1 MTSPLYAE
9 ARKRILILDGAWG
22 TQLQNANLTEADFRW
37 PEADPLR
44 MYRGN
49 FDLLQLTKP
58 DVIRA
63 VHRAYFEAGADIA
76 STNTFNSTTISQAD
90 YGTEALAYRM
100 NVEGARLARE
110 VADEFEAQDGKKRW
124 VAGSVG
130 PTNRTATLSP
140 DVERPEFRN
149 VTYDDLVT
157 AYSEAI
163 TGLMDGGADLLLI
176 ETVFDTLNA
185 KAALFAAQNVFEQ
198 KGRALPIMLSGT
210 ITDASGRTLSG
221 QTPEAFAVSTE
232 HANLFSLGLN
242 CALGADLLRPHLRS
256 IAANTEALVSVH
268 PNAGLPNAFG
278 EYDETPEHTAS
289 VLADFA
295 REGLVNIVGGC
306 CGTTP
311 EHIRAIAEAVRDIKP
326 RTAPELPPFLRLS
339 GLEAFTLTPE
349 TNFVNVGE
357 RTNVTGSPKF
367 SKAILAGDFE
377 AGLKI
382 ARQQVQ
388 NGAQVVDINFDE
400 GMLDGEAAMVK
411 FLNLLAGEPDISRVP
426 LMLDSSKWEIL
437 EAGLRRV
444 QGKAIVNSISLKDGE
459 EKFLERARLLRR
471 YGAAAVVMAFDERG
485 QADNLERRKEITARA
500 YKLLT
505 EQADFPPQD
514 IIFDPNV
521 LTVAT
526 GIEEHDR
533 YALDFI
539 EATRWIK
546 ENLPLAK
553 VSGGISN
560 VSFSFRGNNHVREA
574 MHAVF
579 LYHAI
584 RAGLDM
590 GIVNAGMLAVY
601 DDIEPELREA
611 VEDVILARREDATE
625 RLLTLSERYKD
636 VKRETATHN
645 AWRELPVRERLTH
658 SLISGISDFVE
669 QDAEEA
675 YRELGSPLK
684 VIEGPLMDGMNVVGD
699 LFGAGKMFLP
709 QVVKSARVMKKAVAY
724 LTPYL
729 EAEKSESSTKG
740 KVLLATVKG
749 DVHDIGKNIV
759 GVVLAC
765 NGYAVTDLGV
775 MVQTDRILDEAEK
788 LGADV
793 IGLSG
798 LITPSLD
805 EMVNVAREMTRRGV
819 KTPLLIGG
827 ATTSRAHT
835 AVKIDPAY
843 NGTVVHVLDASRAVT
858 VVNDLL
864 TDEATYAAQT
874 REQYDALRERHGE
887 RQVRLI
893 SIAEA
898 RARGLSALDASS
910 LPPSP
915 PLPSPPPQGERELK
929 ESLSPL
935 VGETSRRDR
944 GGIPPKP
951 KHLGRQVIH
960 QPLPDLLPYIDWTP
974 FFIAWEMKGIYPNI
988 LTDPLRGEEARK
1000 LFDDAQAMLRRVIED
1015 GSLQARGVVGLWPAR
1030 RVGDDIVVDAE
1041 GGWQMADGKDSQSQT
1056 GPSAF
1061 SLQSSAVLHTLRQQR
1076 DQHTPNLALADFVA
1090 EQGDHIGA
1098 FAVGIFGAEE
1108 LAREFE
1114 AQHDDYKAILVKA
1127 VADRLAEAFAEKLH
1141 RDVRVEYWGYAPD
1154 EALDNTDLIKERYQG
1169 IRPAPGYPAQPDHT
1183 EKRTIFGLLDAQSI
1197 GLSLTESCAM
1207 FPAAA
1212 VSGLYFAHP
1221 DARYFAVG
1229 RIGRDQVEDYA
1240 RRKGWT
1246 LEEAER
1252 WLGPLLAY
1260 ASADGGVKDADGKRQ
1275 MADGKVSLSPGE
1287 SGPSALSLQPSAA
1300 TGGSL

>member
-1 MTSPLYAE
+1 MSTDIRAE

-22 TQLQNANLTEADFRW
+22 TQLQGAGLTEADFRW
-37 PEADPLR
+37 DGADPLR

-90 YGTEALAYRM
+90 YGTESMAREM
-100 NVEGARLARE
+100 NVQGARLARE
-110 VADEFEAQDGKKRW
+110 VADGFTARDGRPRW
-124 VAGSVG
+124 VAGSIG

-149 VTYDDLVT
+149 VTYDDLVA
-157 AYSEAI
+157 AYTEAAE
-163 TGLMDGGADLLLI
+163 GLIEGGADLLLL

-185 KAALFAAQNVFEQ
+185 KAALFACEEAFARTG
-198 KGRALPIMLSGT
+198 KTLPVMLSGT

-221 QTPEAFAVSTE
+221 QTPEAFAISTS

-242 CALGADLLRPHLRS
+242 CALGADLLRPHLRE
-256 IAANTEALVSVH
+256 IAANTDALVSVH

-278 EYDETPEHTAS
+278 EYDETPEHTAG

-311 EHIRAIAEAVRDIKP
+311 EHIRAIADAVREITP
-326 RTAPELPPFLRLS
+326 RTAPQQPAVLRLS
-339 GLEAFTLTPE
+339 GLEPLNVTPE
-349 TNFVNVGE
+349 LNFVNVGE

-367 SKAILAGDFE
+367 AKAILAGDFD

-382 ARQQVQ
+382 ARQQVE
-388 NGAQVVDINFDE
+388 NGAQIVDVNFDE

-437 EAGLRRV
+437 EAGLKRV
-444 QGKAIVNSISLKDGE
+444 QGKAVVNSISLKDGE

-471 YGAAAVVMAFDERG
+471 YGAAAVVMAFDEQG
-485 QADNLERRKEITARA
+485 QADNLARRKEITARA

-505 EQADFPPQD
+505 EQVGFPAQD

-533 YALDFI
+533 YAIDFI

-546 ENLPLAK
+546 ANLPGAL

-601 DDIEPELREA
+601 EDIEPELRDA
-611 VEDVILARREDATE
+611 VEDVILARRPDATE
-625 RLLTLSERYKD
+625 RLLELADRYKG
-636 VKRETATHN
+636 VKREVGAGSP
-645 AWRELPVRERLTH
+645 WRDLPVQERLKH
-658 SLISGISDFVE
+658 ALVQGIADFVDA
-669 QDAEEA
+669 DAEEA
-675 YRELGSPLK
+675 YQELGSPLK

-709 QVVKSARVMKKAVAY
+709 QVVKSARVMKRAVAY
-724 LTPYL
+724 LTPYM
-729 EAEKSESSTKG
+729 EAEKQEAGGKG
-740 KVLLATVKG
+740 RVLLATVKG

-765 NGYAVTDLGV
+765 NGYQVTDLGV
-775 MVQTDRILDEAEK
+775 MVPTEKILDEAERI
-788 LGADV
+788 GADV

-805 EMVNVAREMTRRGV
+805 EMVTVAREMTRRGM
-819 KTPLLIGG
+819 TQPLLIGG

-843 NGTVVHVLDASRAVT
+843 PGPVVHVLDASRAVT
-858 VVNDLL
+858 TTADLL
-864 TDEATYAAQT
+864 ADPAGVQDRVRAE
-874 REQYDALRERHGE
+874 YDALRERHGG

-893 SIAEA
+893 PIEDA
-898 RARGLSALDASS
+898 RARA
-910 LPPSP
+910 PQVSP
-915 PLPSPPPQGERELK
+915 TPAPTPRE
-929 ESLSPL
+929 P
-935 VGETSRRDR
+935 
-944 GGIPPKP
+944 
-951 KHLGRQVIH
+951 GRQIIE
-960 QPLPDLLPYIDWTP
+960 QPIAELLDFIDWTP

-1000 LFDDAQAMLRRVIED
+1000 LFADAQTLLHRTIDE
-1015 GSLQARGVVGLWPAR
+1015 GLLTARGVIGLWPAR
-1030 RVGDDIVVDAE
+1030 RDGDDIVVAAD
-1041 GGWQMADGKDSQSQT
+1041 GRWQMAGGQ
-1056 GPSAF
+1056 PSAI
-1061 SLQSSAVLHTLRQQR
+1061 SHPPAARLHTLRQQR
-1076 DQHTPNLALADFVA
+1076 DQTTPNAALADFILPD
-1090 EQGDHIGA
+1090 GDHIGA
-1098 FAVGIFGAEE
+1098 FAVAIHGAEE
-1108 LAREFE
+1108 LAAAFE
-1114 AQHDDYKAILVKA
+1114 AQHDDYNAILVKA
-1127 VADRLAEAFAEKLH
+1127 IADRLAEAFAEKLH
-1141 RDVRVEYWGYAPD
+1141 RDVRVRHWGYAPGETLGND
-1154 EALDNTDLIKERYQG
+1154 DLIRERYQG

-1183 EKRTIFGLLDAQSI
+1183 EKRTLFTLLNAGEVGLT
-1197 GLSLTESCAM
+1197 LTESCAM
-1207 FPAAA
+1207 TPAAA

-1221 DARYFAVG
+1221 EARYLAVG
-1229 RIGRDQVEDYA
+1229 RIGRDQVQDYA
-1240 RRKGWT
+1240 RRKGQSVEDT
-1246 LEEAER
+1246 ER
-1252 WLGPLLAY
+1252 WLGPILAY
-1260 ASADGGVKDADGKRQ
+1260 DAGAADGGRQ
-1275 MADGKVSLSPGE
+1275 MADGRAA
-1287 SGPSALSLQPSAA
+1287 PSTIDLQPSAA
-1300 TGGSL
+1300 AGGRP

>member
-1 MTSPLYAE
+1 MSTDIRAE

-22 TQLQNANLTEADFRW
+22 TQLQGAGLTEADFRW
-37 PEADPLR
+37 DGADPLR

-49 FDLLQLTKP
+49 FDLLQLTRP

-63 VHRAYFEAGADIA
+63 VHRSYFEAGADIA

-90 YGTEALAYRM
+90 YGTEGMAREM
-100 NVEGARLARE
+100 NVQGARLARE
-110 VADEFEAQDGKKRW
+110 VADEFTARDGRPRW
-124 VAGSVG
+124 VAGSIG

-149 VTYDDLVT
+149 VTYDDLVA
-157 AYSEAI
+157 AYTEAAE
-163 TGLMDGGADLLLI
+163 GLIEGGADLLLL

-185 KAALFAAQNVFEQ
+185 KAALFACEEAFARTG
-198 KGRALPIMLSGT
+198 KTLPVMLSGT

-221 QTPEAFAVSTE
+221 QTPEAFAISTS

-242 CALGADLLRPHLRS
+242 CALGADLLRPHLRE
-256 IAANTEALVSVH
+256 IAANTDALVSVH

-278 EYDETPEHTAS
+278 EYDETPEHTAG

-311 EHIRAIAEAVRDIKP
+311 EHIRAIAEAVREITP
-326 RTAPELPPFLRLS
+326 RVAPEQPPVLRLS
-339 GLEAFTLTPE
+339 GLEPLNVTPE
-349 TNFVNVGE
+349 LNFVNVGE

-367 SKAILAGDFE
+367 AKAILAGDFD

-382 ARQQVQ
+382 ARQQVE
-388 NGAQVVDINFDE
+388 NGAQIVDVNFDE

-437 EAGLRRV
+437 EAALKRV
-444 QGKAIVNSISLKDGE
+444 QGKAVVNSISLKDGE
-459 EKFLERARLLRR
+459 AKFLERARLLRR
-471 YGAAAVVMAFDERG
+471 YGAAAVVMAFDEQG
-485 QADNLERRKEITARA
+485 QADNLARRIEITSRA
-500 YKLLT
+500 YRLLT
-505 EQADFPPQD
+505 EEVGFPAQD

-533 YALDFI
+533 YAIDFI

-546 ENLPLAK
+546 ANLPGAL

-579 LYHAI
+579 LYHGV

-601 DDIEPELREA
+601 EDIEPELRDA
-611 VEDVILARREDATE
+611 VEDVILARRPDATE
-625 RLLTLSERYKD
+625 RLLELADRYKG
-636 VKRETATHN
+636 VKREVGAGSP
-645 AWRELPVRERLTH
+645 WRDLPVQERLKH
-658 SLISGISDFVE
+658 ALVQGIADFVDA
-669 QDAEEA
+669 DAEEA
-675 YRELGSPLK
+675 YQELGSPLK

-709 QVVKSARVMKKAVAY
+709 QVVKSARVMKRAVAY
-724 LTPYL
+724 LTPYM
-729 EAEKSESSTKG
+729 EAEKQEAGGKG

-765 NGYAVTDLGV
+765 NGYQVTDLGV
-775 MVQTDRILDEAEK
+775 MVPTEKILDEAERI
-788 LGADV
+788 GADV

-805 EMVNVAREMTRRGV
+805 EMVTVAREMTRRGL
-819 KTPLLIGG
+819 TLPLLIGG

-843 NGTVVHVLDASRAVT
+843 PGAVVHVLDASRAVT
-858 VVNDLL
+858 TTADLL
-864 TDEATYAAQT
+864 ADPAGVQDRVRTE
-874 REQYDALRERHGE
+874 YDALRERHGG
-887 RQVRLI
+887 RQVRLVPI
-893 SIAEA
+893 GTA
-898 RARGLSALDASS
+898 RERA
-910 LPPSP
+910 
-915 PLPSPPPQGERELK
+915 PQ
-929 ESLSPL
+929 LSPT
-935 VGETSRRDR
+935 V
-944 GGIPPKP
+944 PPAP
-951 KHLGRQVIH
+951 REPGRQVIE
-960 QPLPDLLPYIDWTP
+960 QPIAELLDFIDWTP

-1000 LFDDAQAMLRRVIED
+1000 LFADAQAL
-1015 GSLQARGVVGLWPAR
+1015 LQRAIDEKLLTARGVIGLWPAR
-1030 RVGDDIVVDAE
+1030 RDGDDIVVAADGRWQME
-1041 GGWQMADGKDSQSQT
+1041 GGQ
-1056 GPSAF
+1056 PSAI
-1061 SLQSSAVLHTLRQQR
+1061 SHPPSARLHTLRQQR
-1076 DQHTPNLALADFVA
+1076 DQTTPNAALADFILPD
-1090 EQGDHIGA
+1090 GDHIGA
-1098 FAVGIFGAEE
+1098 FAVAIHGAEE
-1108 LAREFE
+1108 LAAAFE
-1114 AQHDDYKAILVKA
+1114 AQHDDYNAILVKA
-1127 VADRLAEAFAEKLH
+1127 IADRLAEAFAEKLH
-1141 RDVRVEYWGYAPD
+1141 RDVRVQHWGYAPD
-1154 EALDNTDLIKERYQG
+1154 EALGNDDLIRERYQG

-1183 EKRTIFGLLDAQSI
+1183 EKRTLFTLLNAGEVGLT
-1197 GLSLTESCAM
+1197 LTESCAM
-1207 FPAAA
+1207 TPAAA

-1221 DARYFAVG
+1221 EARYLAVG
-1229 RIGRDQVEDYA
+1229 RIGRDQILDYA
-1240 RRKGWT
+1240 RRKGQSI
-1246 LEEAER
+1246 EETER
-1252 WLGPLLAY
+1252 WLGPILAY
-1260 ASADGGVKDADGKRQ
+1260 DAGAGEGGRQIADGRA
-1275 MADGKVSLSPGE
+1275 A
-1287 SGPSALSLQPSAA
+1287 PSTIDLQPSAA
-1300 TGGSL
+1300 AGGRP

>member
-1 MTSPLYAE
+1 MTADTRDIRAH
-9 ARKRILILDGAWG
+9 ARERILVLDGAWG
-22 TQLQNANLTEADFRW
+22 TMLQRAGLTEGDFRW
-37 PEADPLR
+37 DGSDPLR

-49 FDLLQLTKP
+49 FDLLQLTRP
-58 DVIRA
+58 DVIRG

-76 STNTFNSTTISQAD
+76 STNTFNSTAISQAD
-90 YGTEALAYRM
+90 YGTEHLARAM
-100 NVEGARLARE
+100 NEAGARLARE
-110 VADEFEAQDGKKRW
+110 VADEFTARDGRPRW

-149 VTYDDLVT
+149 ITFDDLVG
-157 AYSEAI
+157 AYTEQVE
-163 TGLMDGGADLLLI
+163 GLIAGGADLLLI

-185 KAALFAAQNVFEQ
+185 KAALFACEEVFARA
-198 KGRALPIMLSGT
+198 GRPLPIMLSGT

-242 CALGADLLRPHLRS
+242 CALGADLLRPHLRA

-278 EYDETPEHTAS
+278 EYDETPEHTAA

-311 EHIRAIAEAVRDIKP
+311 EHIRAIVEAVSGLPP
-326 RTAPELPPFLRLS
+326 RTAPRLPPYLRLS
-339 GLEAFTLTPE
+339 GLEAFAVTPE

-367 SKAILAGDFE
+367 SKAILAGDYD

-382 ARQQVQ
+382 ARQQVT
-388 NGAQVVDINFDE
+388 NGAQIVDVNFDE
-400 GMLDGEAAMVK
+400 GMLDGEGAMVK
-411 FLNLLAGEPDISRVP
+411 FVNLLAGEPDISRVP
-426 LMLDSSKWEIL
+426 LMLDSSRWEVL
-437 EAGLRRV
+437 EAGLKRV
-444 QGKAIVNSISLKDGE
+444 QGKAVVNSISLKDGE

-471 YGAAAVVMAFDERG
+471 YGAAAVVMAFDEAG
-485 QADNLERRKEITARA
+485 QADSLERRIEITSRA
-500 YKLLT
+500 YRLLT
-505 EQADFPPQD
+505 EQAGFPPQD

-526 GIEEHDR
+526 GLEEHDR

-546 ENLPLAK
+546 ANLPGAL

-601 DDIEPELREA
+601 DDIEPELRGA
-611 VEDVILARREDATE
+611 VEDVILARRPDATE
-625 RLLTLSERYKD
+625 RLIQLAESYKG
-636 VKRETATHN
+636 VKREATAQS
-645 AWRELPVRERLTH
+645 AWRELPVAERLKH
-658 SLISGISDFVE
+658 ALVQGITDHVAE
-669 QDAEEA
+669 DAEEA
-675 YRELGSPLK
+675 YQLLGSPLA

-709 QVVKSARVMKKAVAY
+709 QVVKSARVMKRAVAH

-729 EAEKSESSTKG
+729 EAEQIGSSGKG

-765 NGYAVTDLGV
+765 NGYQVTDLGV
-775 MVQTDRILDEAEK
+775 MVPTEKILDTAREM
-788 LGADV
+788 GADV

-805 EMVNVAREMTRRGV
+805 EMVTVAREMTRRGV
-819 KTPLLIGG
+819 RTPLLIGG

-843 NGTVVHVLDASRAVT
+843 EGTVVHVLDASRAVG

-864 TDEATYAAQT
+864 SDEEAVQERT
-874 REQYDALRERHGE
+874 RAEYDALRERHGG
-887 RQVRLI
+887 RQVRLVSLNEARERAPRLSPI
-893 SIAEA
+893 PAPAPHVLGRTVIEQPIAEL
-898 RARGLSALDASS
+898 LS
-910 LPPSP
+910 
-915 PLPSPPPQGERELK
+915 
-929 ESLSPL
+929 
-935 VGETSRRDR
+935 
-944 GGIPPKP
+944 
-951 KHLGRQVIH
+951 
-960 QPLPDLLPYIDWTP
+960 YIDWTP

-988 LTDPLRGEEARK
+988 LTNPLRGAEARK
-1000 LFDDAQAMLRRVIED
+1000 LFDDAQALLKRVTDE
-1015 GSLQARGVVGLWPAR
+1015 GLMTARGVIGLWPAHR
-1030 RVGDDIVVDAE
+1030 EGDDLVVEAGAVE
-1041 GGWQMADGKDSQSQT
+1041 AVRADTLDHGTHELAAGRAPLS
-1056 GPSAF
+1056 PVAR
-1061 SLQSSAVLHTLRQQR
+1061 LHTLRQQR
-1076 DQHTPNLALADFVA
+1076 EQTTPNTALADFVA
-1090 EQGDHIGA
+1090 LRGDHLGA
-1098 FAVGIFGAEE
+1098 FAVAIHGAEE
-1108 LAREFE
+1108 LSREFE
-1114 AQHDDYKAILVKA
+1114 TQHDDYMSILTKA

-1141 RDVRVEYWGYAPD
+1141 RDVRTRYWGYAPG
-1154 EALDNTDLIKERYQG
+1154 ETLSNNDLIKERYAG

-1183 EKRTIFGLLDAQSI
+1183 EKRTLFELLSAGDI

-1207 FPAAA
+1207 LPAAA

-1221 DARYFAVG
+1221 EARYFAVG

-1240 RRKGWT
+1240 ARKGWT
-1246 LEEAER
+1246 VEEAER
-1252 WLGPLLAY
+1252 WLGPMLAY
-1260 ASADGGVKDADGKRQ
+1260 DPAGSKGLTVEPSKEDLLRPLDSSTVRPVAGGHA
-1275 MADGKVSLSPGE
+1275 
-1287 SGPSALSLQPSAA
+1287 
-1300 TGGSL
+1300 

>member
-1 MTSPLYAE
+1 MADTRDIRAH
-9 ARKRILILDGAWG
+9 ARERILVLDGAWG
-22 TQLQNANLTEADFRW
+22 TMLQRAGLTEADFRW
-37 PEADPLR
+37 PGADPLR

-49 FDLLQLTKP
+49 FDLLQLTRP
-58 DVIRA
+58 DVIQG

-76 STNTFNSTTISQAD
+76 STNTFNSTAISQAD
-90 YGTEALAYRM
+90 YGTEHLVRAM
-100 NVEGARLARE
+100 NEAGARLARE
-110 VADEFEAQDGKKRW
+110 VADEFEARDGRPRW

-140 DVERPEFRN
+140 DVERPDFRN
-149 VTYDDLVT
+149 VTFDDLVA
-157 AYSEAI
+157 AYLEQLE
-163 TGLMDGGADLLLI
+163 GLIAGGADLVLI

-185 KAALFAAQNVFEQ
+185 KAALFACEEAFAQTG
-198 KGRALPIMLSGT
+198 KRLPIMLSGT

-221 QTPEAFAVSTE
+221 QTPEAFVVSTE
-232 HANLFSLGLN
+232 HADLFSVGLN
-242 CALGADLLRPHLRS
+242 CALGADLLRPHLRA
-256 IAANTEALVSVH
+256 IAANTAALVSVH

-278 EYDETPEHTAS
+278 EYDETPEHTAA
-289 VLADFA
+289 VLRSFA
-295 REGLVNIVGGC
+295 EEGLVNIVGGC

-311 EHIRAIAEAVRDIKP
+311 DHIRAIAAAVADLPP
-326 RTAPELPPFLRLS
+326 RTAPRLPPYLRLS
-339 GLEAFTLTPE
+339 GLEALTITPE

-367 SKAILAGDFE
+367 AKAILAGDYD

-388 NGAQVVDINFDE
+388 NGAQLVDVNFDE

-411 FLNLLAGEPDISRVP
+411 FLNLLAGEPDIARVP
-426 LMLDSSKWEIL
+426 LMLDSSRWEIL
-437 EAGLRRV
+437 EAGLKRV
-444 QGKAIVNSISLKDGE
+444 QGKCVVNSISLKDGE
-459 EKFLERARLLRR
+459 AKFLERARLLRR
-471 YGAAAVVMAFDERG
+471 YGAAAVVMAFDEQG
-485 QADNLERRKEITARA
+485 QADNLERRIAICSRA
-500 YKLLT
+500 YRLLT
-505 EQADFPPQD
+505 EQTDFPPQD

-546 ENLPLAK
+546 ANLPGAL

-601 DDIEPELREA
+601 EDIEPELREA
-611 VEDVILARREDATE
+611 VEDVILARRPDATE
-625 RLLTLSERYKD
+625 RLIQLAESYKD
-636 VKRETATHN
+636 IKREAGAQS
-645 AWRELPVRERLTH
+645 AWRELPVNERLKH
-658 SLISGISDFVE
+658 ALVSGITDYVVE
-669 QDAEEA
+669 DAEEA
-675 YRELGSPLK
+675 YQLLGSPLA

-709 QVVKSARVMKKAVAY
+709 QVVKSARVMKRAVAH

-729 EAEKSESSTKG
+729 EAQKQEGGGKG

-765 NGYAVTDLGV
+765 NGYQVTDLGV
-775 MVQTDRILDEAEK
+775 MVPAEKILDTAQE

-805 EMVNVAREMTRRGV
+805 EMVNVAREMTRRGLQ
-819 KTPLLIGG
+819 TPLLIGG

-843 NGTVVHVLDASRAVT
+843 DGTVVHVADASRAVG
-858 VVNDLL
+858 VVGDLL
-864 TDEATYAAQT
+864 TQQEAVQKRIREEYA
-874 REQYDALRERHGE
+874 ALRERHGE

-893 SIAEA
+893 PLEQA
-898 RARGLSALDASS
+898 RARAPRLSPA
-910 LPPSP
+910 LPPAP
-915 PLPSPPPQGERELK
+915 RER
-929 ESLSPL
+929 
-935 VGETSRRDR
+935 
-944 GGIPPKP
+944 
-951 KHLGRQVIH
+951 GRQIIE
-960 QPLPDLLPYIDWTP
+960 QPIAELLDYIDWTP
-974 FFIAWEMKGIYPNI
+974 FFIAWEMKGIYPGI
-988 LTDPLRGEEARK
+988 LTDPLRGAEARR
-1000 LFDDAQAMLRRVIED
+1000 LFDDAQAL
-1015 GSLQARGVVGLWPAR
+1015 LQRIVEEGLLKARGVLGLWPAR
-1030 RVGDDIVVDAE
+1030 RVGDDILVE
-1041 GGWQMADGKDSQSQT
+1041 ADN
-1056 GPSAF
+1056 P
-1061 SLQSSAVLHTLRQQR
+1061 VRLHTLRQQR
-1076 DQHTPNLALADFVA
+1076 DQSTPNTALADFVA
-1090 EQGDHIGA
+1090 LRGDHIGA
-1098 FAVGIFGAEE
+1098 FAVAIHGAEE
-1108 LAREFE
+1108 LARSFE
-1114 AQHDDYKAILVKA
+1114 AQHDDYSAILVKS

-1141 RDVRVEYWGYAPD
+1141 RDVRVRYWGYAPD
-1154 EALDNTDLIKERYQG
+1154 EALGNHDLIKERYQG

-1183 EKRTIFGLLDAQSI
+1183 EKRTLFDLLQAEEV
-1197 GLSLTESCAM
+1197 GLSLTESGAM
-1207 FPAAA
+1207 TPAAA

-1221 DARYFAVG
+1221 EAHYFAVG

-1240 RRKGWT
+1240 ARKGWT
-1246 LEEAER
+1246 LAEAER
-1252 WLGPLLAY
+1252 WLGPILAY
-1260 ASADGGVKDADGKRQ
+1260 DPTPPDF
-1275 MADGKVSLSPGE
+1275 P
-1287 SGPSALSLQPSAA
+1287 PPSAA
-1300 TGGSL
+1300 PLSPVPSVAGGRP

>member
-1 MTSPLYAE
+1 MSTDIRAE
-9 ARKRILILDGAWG
+9 AQRRILILDGAWG
-22 TQLQNANLTEADFRW
+22 TQLQQAGLTEADFRW
-37 PEADPLR
+37 DGADPLR

-90 YGTEALAYRM
+90 YGTENMAREM
-100 NVEGARLARE
+100 NVQGARLARD
-110 VADEFEAQDGKKRW
+110 VADEFTARDGKPRW
-124 VAGSVG
+124 VAGSIG

-149 VTYDDLVT
+149 VTYDDLVA
-157 AYSEAI
+157 AYTEAAE
-163 TGLMDGGADLLLI
+163 GLIEGGADLLLL

-185 KAALFAAQNVFEQ
+185 KAALFACEEAFARTG
-198 KGRALPIMLSGT
+198 KTLPVMLSGT

-221 QTPEAFAVSTE
+221 QTPEAFAISTG

-242 CALGADLLRPHLRS
+242 CALGADLLRPHLRE

-311 EHIRAIAEAVRDIKP
+311 EHIRAIADAVREITP
-326 RTAPELPPFLRLS
+326 RVAPEQPAVLRLS
-339 GLEAFTLTPE
+339 GLEPLNVTPE
-349 TNFVNVGE
+349 LNFVNVGE

-367 SKAILAGDFE
+367 AKAILAGDFD

-382 ARQQVQ
+382 ARQQVE
-388 NGAQVVDINFDE
+388 NGAQIVDVNFDE

-437 EAGLRRV
+437 EAGLKRV
-444 QGKAIVNSISLKDGE
+444 QGKAVVNSISLKDGE

-471 YGAAAVVMAFDERG
+471 YGAAAVVMAFDEQG
-485 QADNLERRKEITARA
+485 QADNLERRIEITSRA
-500 YKLLT
+500 YRLLT
-505 EQADFPPQD
+505 EGVGFPPQD
-514 IIFDPNV
+514 IIFDPNI

-533 YALDFI
+533 YAIDFI

-546 ENLPLAK
+546 ANLPGAL

-601 DDIEPELREA
+601 EDIAPELRDA
-611 VEDVILARREDATE
+611 VEDVILARRPDATE
-625 RLLTLSERYKD
+625 RLLELADRYKG
-636 VKRETATHN
+636 VRREVGAGSP
-645 AWRELPVRERLTH
+645 WRDLPVQERLKH
-658 SLISGISDFVE
+658 ALVQGIADFVDA
-669 QDAEEA
+669 DAEEA
-675 YRELGSPLK
+675 YQELGSPLL

-709 QVVKSARVMKKAVAY
+709 QVVKSARVMKRAVAY
-724 LTPYL
+724 LTPYM
-729 EAEKSESSTKG
+729 EAEKQEAGGKG
-740 KVLLATVKG
+740 RVLMATVKG

-765 NGYAVTDLGV
+765 NGYQVTDLGV
-775 MVQTDRILDEAEK
+775 MVQTDRILDEATRI
-788 LGADV
+788 GADV

-805 EMVNVAREMTRRGV
+805 EMVTVAREMTRRGM
-819 KTPLLIGG
+819 TQPLLIGG

-843 NGTVVHVLDASRAVT
+843 PGPVVHVLDASRAVT
-858 VVNDLL
+858 TTADLL
-864 TDEATYAAQT
+864 ADPRGVQERI
-874 REQYDALRERHGE
+874 REEYDALRERHGE
-887 RQVRLI
+887 RNIRLI
-893 SIAEA
+893 PIEA
-898 RARGLSALDASS
+898 ARERA
-910 LPPSP
+910 
-915 PLPSPPPQGERELK
+915 PQ
-929 ESLSPL
+929 LSPT
-935 VGETSRRDR
+935 V
-944 GGIPPKP
+944 PPAP
-951 KHLGRQVIH
+951 REPGRQVIE
-960 QPLPDLLPYIDWTP
+960 QPIAELLDFIDWTP

-1000 LFDDAQAMLRRVIED
+1000 LFADAQALLHRATDE
-1015 GSLQARGVVGLWPAR
+1015 GLLTARGVIGLWPATR
-1030 RVGDDIVVDAE
+1030 DGDDIAVQVGQDIPAGETLDFATHELAAGREALPGVVH
-1041 GGWQMADGKDSQSQT
+1041 
-1056 GPSAF
+1056 
-1061 SLQSSAVLHTLRQQR
+1061 LHTLRQQR
-1076 DQHTPNLALADFVA
+1076 EQTTPNVALADFVA
-1090 EQGDHIGA
+1090 PHGDHIGA
-1098 FAVGIFGAEE
+1098 FAVAIHGADE
-1108 LAREFE
+1108 LAAVFE
-1114 AQHDDYKAILVKA
+1114 AQHDDYNAILVKA

-1141 RDVRVEYWGYAPD
+1141 RDVRTKHWGYAPD
-1154 EALDNTDLIKERYQG
+1154 ETLGNDDLIRERYDG

-1183 EKRTIFGLLDAQSI
+1183 EKRTLFRLLDAQEI
-1197 GLSLTESCAM
+1197 GLELTESCAM
-1207 FPAAA
+1207 WPAAA
-1212 VSGLYFAHP
+1212 VSGFYFAHP
-1221 DARYFAVG
+1221 ESRYFAVG

-1240 RRKGWT
+1240 RRKGMP
-1246 LEEAER
+1246 LDEAER
-1252 WLGPLLAY
+1252 WLGPILAY
-1260 ASADGGVKDADGKRQ
+1260 DPA
-1275 MADGKVSLSPGE
+1275 KVPE
-1287 SGPSALSLQPSAA
+1287 VAR
-1300 TGGSL
+1300 

>member
-1 MTSPLYAE
+1 MV
-9 ARKRILILDGAWG
+9 LDGAWG
-22 TQLQNANLTEADFRW
+22 TMLQRAGLTEGDFR
-37 PEADPLR
+37 PDGADPLR

-49 FDLLQLTKP
+49 FDLLQLTRP
-58 DVIRA
+58 DVIKD

-76 STNTFNSTTISQAD
+76 STNTFNSTAISQAD
-90 YGTEALAYRM
+90 YGTEHLVRAM
-100 NVEGARLARE
+100 NEAGARLARE
-110 VADEFEAQDGKKRW
+110 VADEFTARDGRPRW

-149 VTYDDLVT
+149 ITFDDLVA
-157 AYSEAI
+157 AYTEQVE
-163 TGLMDGGADLLLI
+163 GLLAGGADLLLI

-185 KAALFAAQNVFEQ
+185 KAALFACEEVFA
-198 KGRALPIMLSGT
+198 RAGKTFPIMLSGT

-242 CALGADLLRPHLRS
+242 CALGADLLRPHLRA

-278 EYDETPEHTAS
+278 EYDETPGHTAS
-289 VLADFA
+289 VLHSFA
-295 REGLVNIVGGC
+295 EEGLVNIVGGC

-311 EHIRAIAEAVRDIKP
+311 EHIRAIVNAVAGLPP
-326 RTAPELPPFLRLS
+326 RTAPKLPPYLRLS
-339 GLEAFTLTPE
+339 GLEAFTVTPE

-367 SKAILAGDFE
+367 SKAILAGDYD

-388 NGAQVVDINFDE
+388 NGAQLVDVNFDE

-411 FLNLLAGEPDISRVP
+411 FVNLLAGEPDISRVP

-437 EAGLRRV
+437 EAGLKRV
-444 QGKAIVNSISLKDGE
+444 QGKAVVNSISLKDGE
-459 EKFLERARLLRR
+459 AKFLERARLLRR
-471 YGAAAVVMAFDERG
+471 YGAAAVVMAFDEEG
-485 QADNLERRKEITARA
+485 QADNLERRIVITSRA
-500 YKLLT
+500 YRLLT
-505 EQADFPPQD
+505 EEAGFPPQD

-526 GIEEHDR
+526 GLEEHDR

-546 ENLPLAK
+546 ANLPGAL

-584 RAGLDM
+584 KAGLDM

-611 VEDVILARREDATE
+611 VEDVILARRPDATE
-625 RLLTLSERYKD
+625 RLIQLAESYKA
-636 VKRETATHN
+636 VKREATAQS
-645 AWRELPVRERLTH
+645 AWRELPVAERLKH
-658 SLISGISDFVE
+658 ALVQGITDHVTE
-669 QDAEEA
+669 DAEEA
-675 YRELGSPLK
+675 YRLLGSPLA

-709 QVVKSARVMKKAVAY
+709 QVVKSARVMKRAVAH

-729 EAEKSESSTKG
+729 EAEQTGSSGKG

-765 NGYAVTDLGV
+765 NGYQVTDLGV
-775 MVQTDRILDEAEK
+775 MVSTEKILDEAKRLE
-788 LGADV
+788 ADV

-843 NGTVVHVLDASRAVT
+843 DGTVVHVLDASRAVG
-858 VVNDLL
+858 VVGDLL
-864 TDEATYAAQT
+864 SDAEAVQERT
-874 REQYDALRERHGE
+874 RAEYEALRERHGE

-893 SIAEA
+893 PISEARERAPRLSPAAVLAPHVLGRTVIEQPIAE
-898 RARGLSALDASS
+898 LLD
-910 LPPSP
+910 
-915 PLPSPPPQGERELK
+915 
-929 ESLSPL
+929 
-935 VGETSRRDR
+935 
-944 GGIPPKP
+944 
-951 KHLGRQVIH
+951 
-960 QPLPDLLPYIDWTP
+960 YIDWTP

-988 LTDPLRGEEARK
+988 LTDPLRGAEARK
-1000 LFDDAQAMLRRVIED
+1000 LFDDAQALLRRVVDE
-1015 GSLQARGVVGLWPAR
+1015 GLLTARGVIGLWPAHR
-1030 RVGDDIVVDAE
+1030 EGDDIVVETGAVEAVKEDTL
-1041 GGWQMADGKDSQSQT
+1041 DHQT
-1056 GPSAF
+1056 HELAAGRAPMPP
-1061 SLQSSAVLHTLRQQR
+1061 VTRLHTLRQQR
-1076 DQHTPNLALADFVA
+1076 DQTTPNTALADLVSLR
-1090 EQGDHIGA
+1090 GDHIGA
-1098 FAVGIFGAEE
+1098 FAVAIHGAEE
-1108 LAREFE
+1108 LARAFE
-1114 AQHDDYKAILVKA
+1114 AEHDDYNAILTKA

-1141 RDVRVEYWGYAPD
+1141 RDVRTRYWGYAPGETLSND
-1154 EALDNTDLIKERYQG
+1154 DLIRERYDG

-1183 EKRTIFGLLDAQSI
+1183 EKRTIFGLLNAEEI

-1207 FPAAA
+1207 TPAAA

-1221 DARYFAVG
+1221 EARYFAVG

-1240 RRKGWT
+1240 GRKGWT

-1252 WLGPLLAY
+1252 WLGPILAY
-1260 ASADGGVKDADGKRQ
+1260 DPAKVPALPAHPAAHTPPPAAGV
-1275 MADGKVSLSPGE
+1275 
-1287 SGPSALSLQPSAA
+1287 GP
-1300 TGGSL
+1300 

>member
-49 FDLLQLTKP
+49 FDLLQLNKP

-149 VTYDDLVT
+149 VTYDDLVA

-185 KAALFAAQNVFEQ
+185 KAALFAAQEVFARQ
-198 KGRALPIMLSGT
+198 GRELPIMLSGT

-242 CALGADLLRPHLRS
+242 CALGADLLRPHLRA

-278 EYDETPEHTAS
+278 EYDETPEHTAA

-311 EHIRAIAEAVRDIKP
+311 EHIRAIAEAVGDIEP

-367 SKAILAGDFE
+367 SKAILAGDFD

-437 EAGLRRV
+437 EAGLKRV

-459 EKFLERARLLRR
+459 DKFLERARLLRR

-485 QADNLERRKEITARA
+485 QADNLERRKEITSRA

-546 ENLPLAK
+546 QNLPGAL

-636 VKRETATHN
+636 VKREVATQN

-658 SLISGISDFVE
+658 SLVQGISDFVDA
-669 QDAEEA
+669 DAEEA
-675 YRELGSPLK
+675 YRELGSPLA

-788 LGADV
+788 
-793 IGLSG
+793 
-798 LITPSLD
+798 
-805 EMVNVAREMTRRGV
+805 TRRRRDW
-819 KTPLLIGG
+819 PE
-827 ATTSRAHT
+827 RA
-835 AVKIDPAY
+835 DYPQP
-843 NGTVVHVLDASRAVT
+843 GRD
-858 VVNDLL
+858 
-864 TDEATYAAQT
+864 
-874 REQYDALRERHGE
+874 GE
-887 RQVRLI
+887 RGPR
-893 SIAEA
+893 
-898 RARGLSALDASS
+898 DD
-910 LPPSP
+910 PP
-915 PLPSPPPQGERELK
+915 GRENAAAHR
-929 ESLSPL
+929 
-935 VGETSRRDR
+935 RRDD
-944 GGIPPKP
+944 
-951 KHLGRQVIH
+951 
-960 QPLPDLLPYIDWTP
+960 QPRPY
-974 FFIAWEMKGIYPNI
+974 
-988 LTDPLRGEEARK
+988 
-1000 LFDDAQAMLRRVIED
+1000 RRED
-1015 GSLQARGVVGLWPAR
+1015 
-1030 RVGDDIVVDAE
+1030 
-1041 GGWQMADGKDSQSQT
+1041 
-1056 GPSAF
+1056 
-1061 SLQSSAVLHTLRQQR
+1061 
-1076 DQHTPNLALADFVA
+1076 
-1090 EQGDHIGA
+1090 
-1098 FAVGIFGAEE
+1098 
-1108 LAREFE
+1108 
-1114 AQHDDYKAILVKA
+1114 
-1127 VADRLAEAFAEKLH
+1127 
-1141 RDVRVEYWGYAPD
+1141 
-1154 EALDNTDLIKERYQG
+1154 
-1169 IRPAPGYPAQPDHT
+1169 
-1183 EKRTIFGLLDAQSI
+1183 
-1197 GLSLTESCAM
+1197 
-1207 FPAAA
+1207 
-1212 VSGLYFAHP
+1212 
-1221 DARYFAVG
+1221 
-1229 RIGRDQVEDYA
+1229 
-1240 RRKGWT
+1240 
-1246 LEEAER
+1246 
-1252 WLGPLLAY
+1252 
-1260 ASADGGVKDADGKRQ
+1260 
-1275 MADGKVSLSPGE
+1275 
-1287 SGPSALSLQPSAA
+1287 
-1300 TGGSL
+1300 

>member
-1 MTSPLYAE
+1 MTTADIRAE
-9 ARKRILILDGAWG
+9 AQKRILILDGAWG
-22 TQLQNANLTEADFRW
+22 TMLQRASLTEADFRL
-37 PEADPLR
+37 PDADPLR

-49 FDLLQLTKP
+49 FDLLQLTRP
-58 DVIRA
+58 DVIRG

-90 YGTEALAYRM
+90 YGTEALAHAM
-100 NVEGARLARE
+100 NVAGARLARE
-110 VADEFEAQDGKKRW
+110 VADEFTARDGRPRW
-124 VAGSVG
+124 VAGSIG

-149 VTYDDLVT
+149 VTFDGLVEAYT
-157 AYSEAI
+157 AAAL
-163 TGLMDGGADLLLI
+163 GLIEGGADLLLL

-185 KAALFAAQNVFEQ
+185 KAALFACEEAFARSG
-198 KGRALPIMLSGT
+198 KTLPVMLSGT

-221 QTPEAFAVSTE
+221 QTPEAFAVSTA
-232 HANLFSLGLN
+232 HAHLFSLGLN
-242 CALGADLLRPHLRS
+242 CALGADLLRPHLRD

-278 EYDETPEHTAS
+278 EYDETPEHTAA

-311 EHIRAIAEAVRDIKP
+311 EHIRAIADAVAGLPP
-326 RTAPELPPFLRLS
+326 RTAPKLPPYLRLS
-339 GLEAFTLTPE
+339 GLEALTVTPE
-349 TNFVNVGE
+349 LNFVNVGE

-367 SKAILAGDFE
+367 SRAILAGDYD

-382 ARQQVQ
+382 ARQQVE
-388 NGAQVVDINFDE
+388 NGAQIVDVNFDE

-426 LMLDSSKWEIL
+426 LMLDSSRWDIL
-437 EAGLRRV
+437 EAGLKRV
-444 QGKAIVNSISLKDGE
+444 QGKAVVNSISLKDGE

-485 QADNLERRKEITARA
+485 QADTLERRQEITSRA
-500 YKLLT
+500 YRLLT
-505 EQADFPPQD
+505 EQAHFPPQD

-533 YALDFI
+533 YAIDFI

-546 ENLPLAK
+546 ANLPGAL

-601 DDIEPELREA
+601 EDIEPELREA
-611 VEDVILARREDATE
+611 VEDVILARPPKEGNLSATE
-625 RLLTLSERYKD
+625 RLLELAEGYRG
-636 VKRETATHN
+636 VKREAAAQS
-645 AWRELPVRERLTH
+645 AWRDAPVAERLRH
-658 SLISGISDFVE
+658 ALVAGITDFVE
-669 QDAEEA
+669 ADAEEA
-675 YRELGSPLK
+675 YRELGSPLL

-709 QVVKSARVMKKAVAY
+709 QVVKSARVMKRAVAF
-724 LTPYL
+724 LTPYM
-729 EAEKSESSTKG
+729 EAEKQEAGGKG
-740 KVLLATVKG
+740 RVLLATVKG

-765 NGYAVTDLGV
+765 NGYQVTDLGV
-775 MVQTDRILDEAEK
+775 MVSTEKILDEAARI
-788 LGADV
+788 GADV

-805 EMVNVAREMTRRGV
+805 EMVTVAREMQRRGM
-819 KTPLLIGG
+819 TQPLLIGG

-843 NGTVVHVLDASRAVT
+843 PGPVVHVLDASRAVT
-858 VVNDLL
+858 TTADLL
-864 TDEATYAAQT
+864 ADPAAVQERV
-874 REQYDALRERHGE
+874 REEYDALRLRHGD

-893 SIAEA
+893 PIETA
-898 RARGLSALDASS
+898 RERAPRLS
-910 LPPSP
+910 PT
-915 PLPSPPPQGERELK
+915 PPPAPREL
-929 ESLSPL
+929 
-935 VGETSRRDR
+935 GRR
-944 GGIPPKP
+944 
-951 KHLGRQVIH
+951 VIE
-960 QPLPDLLPYIDWTP
+960 QPLSELLEYIDWTP
-974 FFIAWEMKGIYPNI
+974 FFIAWEMKGLYPTI
-988 LTDPLRGEEARK
+988 LSDPLRGEEARK
-1000 LFDDAQAMLRRVIED
+1000 LFADAQALLKRIVDE
-1015 GSLQARGVVGLWPAR
+1015 GLLTARGVIGLWPAR
-1030 RVGDDIVVDAE
+1030 REGDDIVVD
-1041 GGWQMADGKDSQSQT
+1041 GRWSMVDGNET
-1056 GPSAF
+1056 RPSTINDQP
-1061 SLQSSAVLHTLRQQR
+1061 STLHTLRQQR
-1076 DQHTPNLALADFVA
+1076 DQTTPNVALADFVQP
-1090 EQGDHIGA
+1090 EGDHIGA
-1098 FAVGIFGAEE
+1098 FAVAIHGADE
-1108 LAREFE
+1108 LAQAFE
-1114 AQHDDYKAILVKA
+1114 AQHDDYNSILVKA
-1127 VADRLAEAFAEKLH
+1127 LADRLAEAFAEKLH
-1141 RDVRVEYWGYAPD
+1141 RDVRVGHWGYAPD
-1154 EALDNTDLIKERYQG
+1154 EALGTAELIRERYDG

-1183 EKRTIFGLLDAQSI
+1183 EKRTLFTLLNAEEI
-1197 GLSLTESCAM
+1197 GLQLTESCAM
-1207 FPAAA
+1207 WPAAA

-1240 RRKGWT
+1240 ARKGMP
-1246 LEEAER
+1246 LDEIER
-1252 WLGPLLAY
+1252 WLGPILGYAAEGGRQKAEGQGELL
-1260 ASADGGVKDADGKRQ
+1260 
-1275 MADGKVSLSPGE
+1275 
-1287 SGPSALSLQPSAA
+1287 PSAISLLPSAA
-1300 TGGSL
+1300 ARGGP